1 MKVIYDGE
9 GEDVTNGEA
18 SGEVT
23 VGVGVNK
30 NDFGVKAI
38 DDGKGEDVTNGEGVN
53 VKDLGDGEAD
63 DGDNNEG
70 DLFFCHVI
78 HHIPPL
84 FHHDSLKLGVVSI
97 FYFWGPKLKSGF
109 VFFLFFCF
117 GMGLKLRFSNEYT
130 PVVQGV

>member
-1 MKVIYDGE
+1 MRKNSYPNVNVTDDGE
-9 GEDVTNGEA
+9 HET

-23 VGVGVNK
+23 VGIGENQ
-30 NDFGVKAI
+30 NGFGVKVI
-38 DDGKGEDVTNGEGVN
+38 DDGEGEDVTNGEGVN

-84 FHHDSLKLGVVSI
+84 FHYDSLGVVSI
-97 FYFWGPKLKSGF
+97 FYL
-109 VFFLFFCF
+109 C
-117 GMGLKLRFSNEYT
+117 
-130 PVVQGV
+130 

>member
-9 GEDVTNGEA
+9 GDDITNGEA

-30 NDFGVKAI
+30 NDFGVKVI
-38 DDGKGEDVTNGEGVN
+38 DDGQGEDVTNGEGVN
-53 VKDLGDGEAD
+53 VKNLGDGEAD

-70 DLFFCHVI
+70 EFFRHDI

-84 FHHDSLKLGVVSI
+84 FHHDSLGVV
-97 FYFWGPKLKSGF
+97 
-109 VFFLFFCF
+109 
-117 GMGLKLRFSNEYT
+117 
-130 PVVQGV
+130 

>member
-1 MKVIYDGE
+1 M
-9 GEDVTNGEA
+9 
-18 SGEVT
+18 
-23 VGVGVNK
+23 
-30 NDFGVKAI
+30 KAI

-97 FYFWGPKLKSGF
+97 FWSTLYYPQILAVGNLCHYLPQGILSSRILERPENTHNIQKCEMLFAGCFF
-109 VFFLFFCF
+109 VAA
-117 GMGLKLRFSNEYT
+117 
-130 PVVQGV
+130 P

>member
-1 MKVIYDGE
+1 M
-9 GEDVTNGEA
+9 
-18 SGEVT
+18 
-23 VGVGVNK
+23 
-30 NDFGVKAI
+30 KAI

-109 VFFLFFCF
+109 VFFCF
-117 GMGLKLRFSNEYT
+117 SVL
-130 PVVQGV
+130 VWA